1 MSEQSISL
9 LTAWEIKH
17 MTKRTDIFGFYNSD
31 DELPPFRAKRM
42 DWRHFPILRER
53 QAMPP
58 PELSPLPELAE
69 TLPMVTA
76 HRSGSLSGFINP
88 DMAL

>member
-1 MSEQSISL
+1 
-9 LTAWEIKH
+9 

-31 DELPPFRAKRM
+31 NELPPFKAKRM

-58 PELSPLPELAE
+58 PELSALPELAE
-69 TLPMVTA
+69 TLPILKPQ
-76 HRSGSLSGFINP
+76 SNNSLNGFINP
-88 DMAL
+88 DMTV